1 MRKAVTLSPGSLVIQ
16 ETPPPVRGEGEVLLD
31 VLIVGL
37 CGSDYHL
44 FSGQHPYGRYP
55 QTQGHEFT
63 GRIRELPESYAG
75 GLSVGDVVV
84 VEPTRACG
92 TCFACRRGHYNCCSA
107 LRVMGAHIPG
117 ALADIVSVPLSAVY
131 PVGDLPVAIATLV
144 EPVSIGLQAT
154 TRSGAQAGDDVVVL
168 GAGPVG
174 LAAALAAVDRG
185 ARVLLADRI
194 ASRLHEGVLLG
205 VEETVDTSQDDLAD
219 RVDRFTGGQGAAAV
233 IDATGVPA
241 LIRAAVDIVAHS
253 GTVVI
258 VGISDKTVELP
269 VIDFTR
275 KELNIRGSRNNT
287 ALFPEAIDLVSRHR
301 DRLEHW
307 ITQRIHPERIAETIE
322 FALEHP
328 QDVEKVFVYFTE
340 EMEQYT

>member
-1 MRKAVTLSPGSLVIQ
+1 MRKAVTLSPGSLVVQ
-16 ETPPPVRGEGEVLLD
+16 ETSPPERGEGEVLLD

-63 GRIRELPESYAG
+63 GRVRELPSSYSG
-75 GLSVGDVVV
+75 ELSVGDVVV
-84 VEPTRACG
+84 VEPTRSCG
-92 TCFACRRGHYNCCSA
+92 TCFACQHGRYNCCSS
-107 LRVMGAHIPG
+107 LQVMGAHIPG
-117 ALADIVSVPLSAVY
+117 ALADIVAVPLSAVY
-131 PVGDLPVAIATLV
+131 AIGDLPTDIATLV
-144 EPVSIGLQAT
+144 EPVSIGLQAM
-154 TRSGAQAGDDVVVL
+154 TRTGAQAGDDVVVL

-174 LAAALAAVDRG
+174 LAAALAAVDQG
-185 ARVLLADRI
+185 ARVLLADKI
-194 ASRLHEGVLLG
+194 PSRLQEGLLLG
-205 VEETVDTSQDDLAD
+205 VEATVDTAQEDLAE
-219 RVDRFTGGQGAAAV
+219 RVAVFTGGRGAAAV

-241 LIRAAVDIVAHS
+241 LIRAAVEIVAHS

-269 VIDFTR
+269 VIDFSR

-287 ALFPEAIDLVSRHR
+287 GLFPEAIDLVSRHR
-301 DRLEHW
+301 EPLAHW
-307 ITQRIHPERIAETIE
+307 ITQRIQPEQIAETIE

-340 EMEQYT
+340 EMEKSI